1 MVNDRQL
8 KFFRQAAL
16 GLWIYGFLSFWPP
29 LAETNLGSLGRP
41 LFGILFCAHLIE
53 FPLFWRIYRDAGGSL
68 FGHFL
73 RHMAYGILYKT
84 EVEHRNAAS

>member
-1 MVNDRQL
+1 MYTDRQL
-8 KFFRQAAL
+8 KRFRQVAL
-16 GLWIYGFLSFWPP
+16 GLWIFGFLSFLPP
-29 LAETNLGSLGRP
+29 LAETGFGSLGRP

-53 FPLFWRIYRDAGGSL
+53 FPIFWKVYQAADGSM

-84 EVEHRNAAS
+84 EVEQRNPAS